1 MRVPGKVAIVT
12 GAAQGIGQGYAEVLA
27 REGAKVAL
35 VDIRARRR
43 RRTQGPINAGG
54 GETIGIRTDLTDA
67 AEVDAM
73 VAAVTEHFGGID
85 ILVNNAARYA
95 GYVHYSLMETPM
107 DYWRSFF
114 EINVDAVLRTSQAV
128 VPSMIE
134 RGKGKIIMQSSAG
147 GTSAGNVYGL
157 TKLTVQGLTV
167 GLARELGKHRICV
180 NCIAPGVVPTQATK
194 DHYPGEQLH
203 QLVERLHSIKRL
215 ASVEDMAPRPG
226 LPGFGRVGHGHG
238 PDPAHRR
245 RHHPDSGLSI
255 GRAVAHPRCAG
266 DHRGSSTG
274 AALRVIGAAVR
285 SQLAGIRGHDVG
297 IAGRYHFGRL
307 EQDRARLPDPRAP
320 DRG

>member
-114 EINVDAVLRTSQAV
+114 
-128 VPSMIE
+128 
-134 RGKGKIIMQSSAG
+134 
-147 GTSAGNVYGL
+147 
-157 TKLTVQGLTV
+157 
-167 GLARELGKHRICV
+167 
-180 NCIAPGVVPTQATK
+180 
-194 DHYPGEQLH
+194 
-203 QLVERLHSIKRL
+203 
-215 ASVEDMAPRPG
+215 
-226 LPGFGRVGHGHG
+226 
-238 PDPAHRR
+238 
-245 RHHPDSGLSI
+245 
-255 GRAVAHPRCAG
+255 
-266 DHRGSSTG
+266 
-274 AALRVIGAAVR
+274 
-285 SQLAGIRGHDVG
+285 
-297 IAGRYHFGRL
+297 
-307 EQDRARLPDPRAP
+307 
-320 DRG
+320 